1 MFLPMFSESDL
12 GIILDK
18 SFIFFILLI
27 QKCVWATKFCA
38 NHEGI
43 ANIFDFSFLCLEIA
57 SVSVTSFLVL
67 KTDDQI
73 GRIFN

>member
-12 GIILDK
+12 DIILDK
-18 SFIFFILLI
+18 SFWLFILLI

-43 ANIFDFSFLCLEIA
+43 ANILTSA
-57 SVSVTSFLVL
+57 SSA
-67 KTDDQI
+67 
-73 GRIFN
+73 